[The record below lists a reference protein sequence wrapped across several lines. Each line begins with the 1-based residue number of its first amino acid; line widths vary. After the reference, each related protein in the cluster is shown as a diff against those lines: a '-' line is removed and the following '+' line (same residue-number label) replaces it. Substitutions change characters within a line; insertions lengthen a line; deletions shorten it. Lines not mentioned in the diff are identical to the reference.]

1 MMMGPTWSCSCRRHR
16 WGCSGSQEQDPL
28 LRFAWRG
35 IDIIYVYVYVL
46 SGVIVIICLCLCFVW
61 WHYHHNLDGNDDQ
74 ANEVNNIWMWKTYFC
89 FNYLPRLSSWA
100 GPGARLWS
108 WRTQLNSSLHM
119 YTFFVLQSISKSN
132 CQLFNMNTWNS
143 RSQFSNLNTWKSSW
157 GCCLL
162 PPDCCCL
169 LSQKWWLNSYKRIN
183 VRTIQT

>member
-61 WHYHHNLDGNDDQ
+61 WHNHYGLDGNDDQ

-100 GPGARLWS
+100 GAGARLWS
-108 WRTQLNSSLHM
+108 WEHIWTALYICTR
-119 YTFFVLQSISKSN
+119 F
-132 CQLFNMNTWNS
+132 LFCNKFPGQIVNFSTWIPGTHVHN
-143 RSQFSNLNTWKSSW
+143 FPTWIPGNRLGAVASCRQTAAASCRKNDDW
-157 GCCLL
+157 I
-162 PPDCCCL
+162 P
-169 LSQKWWLNSYKRIN
+169 IN
-183 VRTIQT
+183 V

>member
-46 SGVIVIICLCLCFVW
+46 SGGIIII
-61 WHYHHNLDGNDDQ
+61 
-74 ANEVNNIWMWKTYFC
+74 IWMATMTRLMRSTIFECEKHIFVSITFHA
-89 FNYLPRLSSWA
+89 YLPGQDLVHVF
-100 GPGARLWS
+100 GPGEHNWTALYIC
-108 WRTQLNSSLHM
+108 TC
-119 YTFFVLQSISKSN
+119 F
-132 CQLFNMNTWNS
+132 LFCNRFPGQIVNFSTWIPGTHVHN
-143 RSQFSNLNTWKSSW
+143 FPTWKLNTWKSSW